1 MSYVL
6 EDRVKQNCEVNNYG
20 PITLTSSQPG
30 YKRFSQVCED
40 GDVFHYV
47 VVNNATGQWEAGL
60 GTYHSGAEE
69 SITRSVIHSSASG
82 NLLVGFTT
90 GIKEVFI
97 SLLTSNTIVVND
109 QGQINLRN
117 LSTINVKWPT
127 EPDDLISKAYLES
140 LNSTPIKT
148 FNIIGTATAP
158 LQGTAIFRPFSI
170 ITLTRA
176 ELTTSTV
183 SSSPIIIA
191 LYKDNA
197 VAGTFHINPGD
208 WTAEYTG
215 LNIELIAGSAVR
227 ADLISGTVTNFT
239 MALY

>member
-1 MSYVL
+1 MPLPTGPTVPIKFEKAISSLPAILNPDSVYAVRVGEGIDLYVS
-6 EDRVKQNCEVNNYG
+6 DMTGNIAFKSNSPGVASTSTAGIVKV
-20 PITLTSSQPG
+20 
-30 YKRFSQVCED
+30 D
-40 GDVFHYV
+40 G
-47 VVNNATGQWEAGL
+47 
-60 GTYHSGAEE
+60 
-69 SITRSVIHSSASG
+69 
-82 NLLVGFTT
+82 TT
-90 GIKEVFI
+90 V
-97 SLLTSNTIVVND
+97 
-109 QGQINLRN
+109 
-117 LSTINVKWPT
+117 TINTSGV
-127 EPDDLISKAYLES
+127 ISAHVDP
-140 LNSTPIKT
+140 NAVGAPIKT

-197 VAGTFHINPGD
+197 VAGTFHINPGYF
-208 WTAEYTG
+208 TAEYTG
-215 LNIELIAGSAVR
+215 LNIELVAGSAVR